1 MKGKPAENLVQS
13 NEEYAKLRGR
23 LHEAAWP
30 FALGKRMPGAR
41 GLGRD
46 ELEAWTTEE
55 LRRAATTLGTP
66 SADMMRRDELIEALL
81 SAELASVTGREP
93 R

>member
-1 MKGKPAENLVQS
+1 MSGCPENLVQW
-13 NEEYAKLRGR
+13 NEEYAKLGGR
-23 LHEAAWP
+23 LPDAPRP
-30 FALGKRMPGAR
+30 FGGQRRGAGSR
-41 GLGRD
+41 GLGRG

-66 SADMMRRDELIEALL
+66 GADTMRREELVEALL
-81 SAELASVTGREP
+81 SAELASVTGKGR

>member
-1 MKGKPAENLVQS
+1 MKGKPAENLVQW

-30 FALGKRMPGAR
+30 IAPAKRRAGAH
-41 GLGRD
+41 GLGRH
-46 ELEAWTTEE
+46 ELETWTTEE

-66 SADMMRRDELIEALL
+66 GADTMRRAELIEALL
-81 SAELASVTGREP
+81 SAELASVTGRG
-93 R
+93 RR